1 MELKTYSY
9 MKQYTPL
16 EKFIDKSK
24 KIHGNKYNY
33 DKCDYTKMDNKVL
46 LTCNIHGDF
55 LTWPRGHIQQ
65 NVGCPECSVKNHRMD
80 NNIIINKFRKIYGD
94 LYDYSK
100 FNYKKSLE
108 KSIIIC
114 KKHGEF
120 EKDYTHHYHLKQGCP
135 KCSYEIH
142 KLGSVLSNKEFVDR
156 AKKIHGDL
164 YDYSNTVYLRYN
176 KKLNIFCNKH
186 GIFSQSP
193 NSHLRGE

>member
-1 MELKTYSY
+1 

-135 KCSYEIH
+135 KCNESKGETIIRNW
-142 KLGSVLSNKEFVDR
+142 L
-156 AKKIHGDL
+156 
-164 YDYSNTVYLRYN
+164 
-176 KKLNIFCNKH
+176 KLNHIEH
-186 GIFSQSP
+186 LSQFKFNDCRNIRP
-193 NSHLRGE
+193 LPFDFYLIK